1 MQHQHNNLGPLPHAS
16 AVPTAAAGAS
26 AALPSASSEAG
37 AAPPAAPPS
46 QFTSPEAAIDSG
58 AVAVSRQAAAAASTP
73 ATPAALADAQ
83 QRQAL
88 QAAAAVATEAAAE
101 VLSAEGGEVEQL
113 VDEEEH
119 REAGEGDAAL
129 EQDIRGEVHLPA
141 GEEGLVVTRDGKTA
155 LPPTSPAKGAGG
167 YRRAAQQIARAP
179 YCLACAPT
187 HQLVCCCSLV
197 PQQRT
202 CLAPLPRSTLP
213 AACSPRARRIP
224 AAARPF

>member
-113 VDEEEH
+113 V
-119 REAGEGDAAL
+119 
-129 EQDIRGEVHLPA
+129 
-141 GEEGLVVTRDGKTA
+141 VTRDGKTA